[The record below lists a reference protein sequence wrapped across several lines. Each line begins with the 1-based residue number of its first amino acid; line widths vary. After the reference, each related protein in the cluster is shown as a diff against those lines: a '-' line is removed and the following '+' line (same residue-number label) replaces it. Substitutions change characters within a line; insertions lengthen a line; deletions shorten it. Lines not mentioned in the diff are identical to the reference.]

1 MEEDEGVATSGKSKA
16 KSKGAPK
23 TMSKGEAEQQVFC
36 STDADIRSQDA
47 GILYGT
53 VEAGGRILKYFM
65 AQMMRD
71 IEAGIW
77 RKDADILYD
86 TDDAGD
92 SCRHLEKGC

>member
-1 MEEDEGVATSGKSKA
+1 MEEDEEVATSGKSKA

-36 STDADIRSQDA
+36 STDANIRSQDA

-65 AQMMRD
+65 TQMMRE

-86 TDDAGD
+86 TDDAGNRG
-92 SCRHLEKGC
+92 RHLEIGC